1 MKNSIQPKKYIT
13 YIQQKDGSLYIKNW
27 LFFKS
32 ALQLD
37 VDVLSSAKWKQSVHK
52 SINLPIKI
60 KDKE

>member
-1 MKNSIQPKKYIT
+1 MKISIQPKKYRT
-13 YIQQKDGSLYIKNW
+13 YVQQKDGSLYIKNW

-37 VDVLSSAKWKQSVHK
+37 VDLLSSAKWKQSIHK
-52 SINLPIKI
+52 AMTLPIKK